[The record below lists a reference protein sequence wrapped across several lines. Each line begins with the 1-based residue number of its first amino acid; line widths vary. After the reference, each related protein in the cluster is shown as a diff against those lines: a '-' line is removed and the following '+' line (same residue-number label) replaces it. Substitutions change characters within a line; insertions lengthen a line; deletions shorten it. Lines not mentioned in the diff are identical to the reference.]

1 MLSSSLRRNILA
13 DPLVDLAMHASRRHP
28 VSMIRLKPLPDDVAV
43 LDQSHVFRGAR
54 LIWGGRGGCPILTRS
69 IHPLSDTRRY
79 RPSQV
84 RHISLMFQRF
94 EA

>member
-1 MLSSSLRRNILA
+1 
-13 DPLVDLAMHASRRHP
+13 MHARRRHP
-28 VSMIRLKPLPDDVAV
+28 VSMIRLKPLPDDVV
-43 LDQSHVFRGAR
+43 ILDQSHVFRGAR